1 VEGRNRLPLPATE
14 ASKVFYLR
22 PKPIFSAL
30 SVLQKSI
37 PILALR
43 NMKSAVLSTR
53 EEKDALAIDLTI
65 SDLLPTLNG
74 FLKDLAENLDEEDD
88 ITSGK

>member
-1 VEGRNRLPLPATE
+1 
-14 ASKVFYLR
+14 VFYLR

-30 SVLQKSI
+30 SVLQKSV

-43 NMKSAVLSTR
+43 NMKTAVLSTR
-53 EEKDALAIDLTI
+53 EEKDTLAIDLTI